1 MDTKSVKRHSN
12 QSKVNTTPKDPL
24 PPQSRDLLSELNTA
38 NKEIANQLIEKKQRE
53 DELAKVQQELIF
65 QEGEKAKRAQE
76 LELANKELAYQ
87 SSEKADRA
95 SELVIA
101 NIELDFQKSEKLKR
115 AQELGLANKEL
126 AFQSSE
132 KADRASELEIANKEL
147 IFQKGEKAKRAQE
160 LVVANKELAF
170 QSSEKKHRA
179 EELGAANVELAYQ
192 SSEKADRAH
201 ELAIANKELAYQKR
215 EKLNRASELD
225 HANIELAFQKKEK
238 KNRANEL
245 GIANKELAFQTE
257 EKANRAAELV
267 TANKE
272 LVFQKGEKA
281 KRAQEL
287 AIANKE
293 LAYQSSEKADRASE
307 LAIANKELIF
317 QKGEKADRASELATA
332 NIELAYQSSEKADR
346 ASELAVANKELIF
359 QKGEKANRASEL
371 VTANIELA
379 FQSSEKADRASELE
393 SANKELIFQMEE
405 KEKRAAEF
413 IIVNEAM
420 ISQNSLIENLT
431 YHDQLTGL
439 YNRKYFKE
447 ALKYY
452 DVESNLPISIIMGDI
467 NGLSLINDSLGYAT
481 VDEIII
487 RVTQV
492 LRKTARK
499 NDIIIRLNNGE
510 FALILPQTSEIKAEK
525 IVKALKTLASM
536 EKVGSFEVSISCGLQ
551 TKTSVSSNLSDMIKT
566 AFDQL
571 NQNKILE
578 SPVVENNTIALIMK
592 MLFEKNNR
600 EMLHSSRVSE
610 ICENLAIRMNFD
622 PEVIKRIKITGMLHD
637 IGKIGIDEKIL
648 NKPGKLDEREW
659 GEIKKHCE
667 IGHRILSASNEFITH
682 AEDVLKHHERMD
694 GQGYPNGMKGEEI
707 TIVAKIISIADTY
720 DALTSDRTYRK
731 ALSED
736 EALNEIIA
744 CSGVQFD
751 PIIVNIFV
759 DMIREKQAHSRSVI
773 H

>member
-1 MDTKSVKRHSN
+1 MATNSIKKHRTLLNPNDLTQTQFNHE
-12 QSKVNTTPKDPL
+12 
-24 PPQSRDLLSELNTA
+24 SRDLLMELNTA
-38 NKEIANQLIEKKQRE
+38 KKEIADQLIEKEQRKN
-53 DELAKVQQELIF
+53 ELNIVQKELIF

-76 LELANKELAYQ
+76 L
-87 SSEKADRA
+87 
-95 SELVIA
+95 VI
-101 NIELDFQKSEKLKR
+101 
-115 AQELGLANKEL
+115 ANKEL

-132 KADRASELEIANKEL
+132 KADRAFELGIANQELVYQKSEKKKRALELDLANKELAFQTSEKANRASELVIANKELVYQKGEKAKRAQELQIANKELAYQSSEKVDRANELAVANKELAFQTSEKKHRADELGIANVELAYQSSEKADRATELAIANKELAYQEKEKQNRVSELDHANLELAYQKKEKKNRADELEIANKELAFQTEEKVLRASELITANKEL

-160 LVVANKELAF
+160 L
-170 QSSEKKHRA
+170 Q
-179 EELGAANVELAYQ
+179 
-192 SSEKADRAH
+192 
-201 ELAIANKELAYQKR
+201 
-215 EKLNRASELD
+215 
-225 HANIELAFQKKEK
+225 
-238 KNRANEL
+238 
-245 GIANKELAFQTE
+245 
-257 EKANRAAELV
+257 
-267 TANKE
+267 
-272 LVFQKGEKA
+272 
-281 KRAQEL
+281 
-287 AIANKE
+287 IANKE
-293 LAYQSSEKADRASE
+293 LAYQSSEKANRA
-307 LAIANKELIF
+307 A
-317 QKGEKADRASELATA
+317 
-332 NIELAYQSSEKADR
+332 
-346 ASELAVANKELIF
+346 ELAVANKELIF
-359 QKGEKANRASEL
+359 QKSEKADRALEL
-371 VTANIELA
+371 AIANIELA
-379 FQSSEKADRASELE
+379 YQSTEKADRASELE
-393 SANKELIFQMEE
+393 SANKELIFQIKE

-431 YHDQLTGL
+431 YRDQLTGL
-439 YNRKYFKE
+439 YNRKYFME
-447 ALKYY
+447 TLKYY
-452 DVESNLPISIIMGDI
+452 DIESNLPISIIMGDI
-467 NGLSLINDSLGYAT
+467 NGLTLINDSLGYAT

-487 RVTQV
+487 KVTGI
-492 LRKTARK
+492 LRKIARK

-510 FALILPQTSEIKAEK
+510 FALILPKTSEIKAAK

-536 EKVGSFEVSISCGLQ
+536 EKVGSFEVSISCGLK
-551 TKTSVSSNLSDMIKT
+551 TKIRLNSNLSDMIKT

-694 GQGYPNGMKGEEI
+694 GQGYPNGMNGEEI